1 MMQINSIPQAEFK
14 ETKIGLIP
22 VDWECFPIKDVVTFT
37 NKPRGLNTS
46 TFESIPFIPM
56 ELISE
61 QDTYIAQFELRS
73 PEEIKSGSYC
83 ERGDLLIAK
92 ITPSFENGKQGI
104 LDNIP
109 TNFAYATTEVYAL
122 KPIPHLVDLMF
133 LFGYFKLDMVRQEI
147 AGKMEGTTGRQR
159 VPKSV
164 IENYLIPTPPLPEQR
179 RIAAVLNTIQDEI
192 AVQDDILRELREFK
206 RSTMERLFTYGAGD
220 THAETKL
227 TEIGEIPVHWEVLE
241 LEEVADIDYG
251 IQAAV
256 AHMTDESI
264 GIPILTN
271 VNIDLEGYLDLSLL
285 RYYPLPNKKSDKILK
300 HGDVL
305 FNWRSGSEK
314 HVGKTAIFD
323 LDDEY
328 TFSSFILRFRI
339 KKSVQTHF
347 LVYFL
352 QYQKDM
358 GFFTKKSG
366 QSSVNSVIN
375 ASNAAKLPVAFSE
388 DTKEQDR
395 IVSILSDI
403 DAKIGAE
410 EDRKSAL
417 QDFFRT
423 MLQQLMTG
431 QIRLLSDDGLENI

>member
-1 MMQINSIPQAEFK
+1 MKQINGTPQTEFK

-37 NKPRGLNTS
+37 SKPRGLNTS

-83 ERGDLLIAK
+83 ERGDFLIAK

-133 LFGYFKLDMVRQEI
+133 LFGYFKLDTVRQEI

-179 RIAAVLNTIQDEI
+179 RIAAVLNAIQDEI

-206 RSTMERLFTYGAGD
+206 RSTMERLFTYGAAD
-220 THAETKL
+220 SPAETKM
-227 TEIGEIPVHWEVLE
+227 TEIGEFPVHWDDFL
-241 LEEVADIDYG
+241 LNEVADLKYG
-251 IQAAV
+251 YQ
-256 AHMTDESI
+256 TSI
-264 GIPILTN
+264 PKTPPQSGVDIISTAEIKN
-271 VNIDLEGYLDLSLL
+271 EGYLDLV
-285 RYYPLPNKKSDKILK
+285 KIRKVDVDVADVAQYLVRK
-300 HGDVL
+300 DDVL
-305 FNWRSGSEK
+305 FNWRNSQE
-314 HVGKTAIFD
+314 HVGKTALVTVD
-323 LDDEY
+323 LLEPTIY
-328 TFSSFILRFRI
+328 ASFIVRIRPTNHVSHQYIHYLLSFLRDRGVFFERSRRAVNQANFNANQLGNLEI
-339 KKSVQTHF
+339 PIPSASEQETIVD
-347 LVYFL
+347 LL
-352 QYQKDM
+352 Q
-358 GFFTKKSG
+358 G
-366 QSSVNSVIN
+366 
-375 ASNAAKLPVAFSE
+375 
-388 DTKEQDR
+388 
-395 IVSILSDI
+395 I
-403 DAKIGAE
+403 DEKIAVE
-410 EDRKSAL
+410 EDHKTAL

-431 QIRLLSDDGLENI
+431 QIRLLSDDGLEGL